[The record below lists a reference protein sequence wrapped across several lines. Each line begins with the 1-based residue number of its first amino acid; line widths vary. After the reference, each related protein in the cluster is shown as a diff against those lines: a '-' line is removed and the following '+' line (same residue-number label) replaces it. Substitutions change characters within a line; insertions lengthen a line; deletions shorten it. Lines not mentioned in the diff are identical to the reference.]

1 MSRPDRPS
9 DPPPEPPAPDRAQP
23 DLPAGSA
30 RERRGPDH
38 GRALIDRAERQSQW
52 LALFVGFVTALAVS
66 VVVLGDVLQSV
77 ADEVRTITVAVA
89 AAVLAAG
96 VLLLLVYAT
105 RHRLFALLSL
115 PTPGTLS
122 DVVLKLR
129 LGLRA
134 WGGDR
139 ASSIE
144 RFSEGITSLAA
155 WMAWTRL
162 RTWMVATLVG
172 AASIFVLLVGEV
184 LLLRQNR
191 LIEEQNAYL
200 REQNQNIQSQLRL
213 EREQSYQARRSGLVA
228 ALYDR
233 AACARPPCA
242 HVASLR
248 ARSDAARAFTEI
260 ELGRRA
266 ELVGTVTPEL
276 CATGAAAHPRLDLRH
291 LDLAPVAGRGEDSP
305 PMEAALP
312 RWTACGADLSRAD
325 LTRVVLS
332 GSDLRRA
339 DLGRATLTGVDLT
352 DADLRRA
359 DLNGARMADGGLRGA
374 RLAGARLDRAWLR
387 GADLSPAGE
396 GAEARPT
403 DLVGASLRRA
413 TLTGADLSGAILR
426 GADLRESD
434 LTDADLSGADLTGAR
449 LADSARRS
457 VKWSGATCPDGSKAG
472 DTCEGR
478 LRPAGR

>member
-1 MSRPDRPS
+1 MSRSAEPS
-9 DPPPEPPAPDRAQP
+9 DPPPTAPADRPASGAPD
-23 DLPAGSA
+23 
-30 RERRGPDH
+30 RERRGADH
-38 GRALIDRAERQSQW
+38 GRALDRRAGRQSQW

-66 VVVLGDVLQSV
+66 VVVVGDVLESV
-77 ADEVRTITVAVA
+77 ADEVRTITIAVA

-129 LGLRA
+129 RGMDV
-134 WGGDR
+134 WGADR
-139 ASSIE
+139 TSAVE
-144 RFSEGITSLAA
+144 RLSEGFASLAA

-213 EREQSYQARRSGLVA
+213 EREQSYQARRTGLLA

-233 AACARPPCA
+233 AACTAPPCA
-242 HVASLR
+242 HRSSLR
-248 ARSDAARAFTEI
+248 ARADAARAFTEI
-260 ELGRRA
+260 ELARRA
-266 ELVGTVTPEL
+266 ELVGTTAGEL

-291 LDLAPVAGRGEDSP
+291 LDLAPVAGRGEDGPS
-305 PMEAALP
+305 MEAVLP
-312 RWTACGADLSRAD
+312 RWTACGVDLSHADLSQVI
-325 LTRVVLS
+325 LT

-339 DLGRATLTGVDLT
+339 DLSRATLTG
-352 DADLRRA
+352 ADLNRVDARRA
-359 DLNGARMADGGLRGA
+359 DLTGVRMADGGLRGA
-374 RLAGARLDRAWLR
+374 NLAGARLDRALLR
-387 GADLSPAGE
+387 GADLSSVGE
-396 GAEARPT
+396 GPAARPT
-403 DLVGASLRRA
+403 DLTGATLRRA
-413 TLTGADLSGAILR
+413 ALTGADISGALLV
-426 GADLRESD
+426 GADLSDSD

-449 LADSARRS
+449 LDGSARRA
-457 VKWSGATCPDGSKAG
+457 VRWRGATCPDGSKAAE
-472 DTCEGR
+472 TCEGR
-478 LRPAGR
+478 LRPKGP